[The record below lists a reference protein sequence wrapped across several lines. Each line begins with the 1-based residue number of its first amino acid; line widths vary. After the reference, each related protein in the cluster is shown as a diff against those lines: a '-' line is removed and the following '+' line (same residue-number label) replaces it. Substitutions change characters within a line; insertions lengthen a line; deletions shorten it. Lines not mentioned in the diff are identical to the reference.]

1 VLGLRRQTTG
11 RASEGWQ
18 GLGIVEIILLL
29 AVALIVIPPD
39 DLPAV
44 MQAVGKVLRELR
56 LASNTVMREITGAL
70 DEPGYVRR
78 EPVDAK
84 GEGVKPADDTASA
97 ANATDPPKDA

>member
-1 VLGLRRQTTG
+1 M
-11 RASEGWQ
+11 
-18 GLGIVEIILLL
+18 GIIEIIILL
-29 AVALIVIPPD
+29 AVAIIVIPPD

-78 EPVDAK
+78 EPVEAK
-84 GEGVKPADDTASA
+84 AEEVKPADETASA
-97 ANATDPPKDA
+97 ASVSDPPTDA